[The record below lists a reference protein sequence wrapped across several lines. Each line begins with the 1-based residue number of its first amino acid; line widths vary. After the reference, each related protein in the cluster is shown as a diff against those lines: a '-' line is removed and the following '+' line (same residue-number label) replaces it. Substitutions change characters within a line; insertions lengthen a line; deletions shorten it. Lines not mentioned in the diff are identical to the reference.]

1 MVKVLKLMQQY
12 GKGFS
17 SADEN
22 ALVQSGGKVSE
33 LLFLFMM
40 RHAYRSCHVLTGN
53 AIELC

>member
-1 MVKVLKLMQQY
+1 MQQY

-40 RHAYRSCHVLTGN
+40 RHAYRSYHVLTGN